1 MQEYKLGEVKSVKQP
16 QKVEVETTETVEVA
30 KPKKVKIVKGEN

>member
-1 MQEYKLGEVKSVKQP
+1 MQEYKLGQVEGKQP
-16 QKVEVETTETVEVA
+16 EKKVEVETTETVEVA